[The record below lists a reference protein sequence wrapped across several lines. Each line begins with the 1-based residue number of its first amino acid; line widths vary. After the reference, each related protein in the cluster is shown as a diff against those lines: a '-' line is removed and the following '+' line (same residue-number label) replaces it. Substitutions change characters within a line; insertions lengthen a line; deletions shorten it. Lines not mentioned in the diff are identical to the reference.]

1 MDKNKI
7 TGYVLLG
14 LGILLIAAAIGVLV
28 YYVLNRRSQP
38 VTTEPFYQAGADA
51 ASEPVDI
58 SSQIH
63 LRYQFNNDTDPAL
76 YLTLPKSVNVDSL
89 AQPTIASYSDDNSS
103 GLCKIVNETDN
114 YDKSGTQRTV
124 YFRLQPVTS
133 VAIDASKYYKFVFS
147 TANSTGFQ
155 LVSST
160 TNDADEITVFSL
172 KDLGDTSR
180 QLNIHNVT
188 LGDFKNLT
196 ANRDKFYKQ
205 TTSGAAQPPTWFTVL
220 LLPSATA
227 IPLSTNPYNVTYEN
241 TTKTAKLAIIHNPT
255 SELITASTNFA
266 KFSPLRRVRDM
277 SGLVLFDKGGYIQG
291 TKIERDLAYPNTHYQ
306 LVDLE
311 TNKYYT
317 YIKGDIGGRVDIQS
331 KASDKSQIFGI
342 ASGMNL
348 NFNIKNPGLMFVVPL
363 IESTKVRLDPKLGKL
378 DIVTVGSGGF
388 GIINADRFKLETD
401 ADYLTENCLRARKI
415 HEYSLA
421 TKVGG
426 STPYYIQSP
435 IVVKSSNQIAL
446 STYGDTSSITYVGMV
461 SAGKDGEVY
470 LYNKTQNLLMRASGP
485 TAGSY
490 GLGWVDNLADA
501 THVTITPVTFGSVVN
516 KSHTLTLNGG
526 KASAVVV
533 NDAGSQVVM
542 FKDNVLEASKAKFTL
557 AVASAPE
564 TPIELPMDI
573 KTTLDY
579 LEGVEATPETTT
591 TTQATTTTSAAAGT
605 TTTSAVAG
613 TTTTQP
619 ASSSASQLSDSDL
632 ARMDEMEKSN
642 ALLNERIA
650 ELMKDKQRLQEQ
662 VARLDSESLQIS
674 DSDYNSRASNSKLR
688 KVLGGQ
694 MDKVA
699 DMLEKLQT
707 LSATSAAAS
716 AAAHGATDYTQ
727 RGGSVKKTDTG
738 VSVSDYEGVLNIFY
752 PQFV

>member
-7 TGYVLLG
+7 TGYLLLG
-14 LGILLIAAAIGVLV
+14 AGIIVIAVAIGLLV
-28 YYVLNRRSQP
+28 YYVIKRRSQS
-38 VTTEPFYQAGADA
+38 VTTEPFYQAGGAVA

-76 YLTLPKSVNVDSL
+76 YLTLPKSIAVASL
-89 AQPTIASYSDDNSS
+89 AQPTIAAYSDDNSN
-103 GLCKIVNETDN
+103 GLCKIVDVKDN

-124 YFRLQPVTS
+124 YFRLQPVTN
-133 VAIDASKYYKFVFS
+133 VTADASKYYKFVFS
-147 TANSTGFQ
+147 TVTANSTGFQ
-155 LVSST
+155 LVSGT

-196 ANRDKFYKQ
+196 VNRDKFYTL
-205 TTSGAAQPPTWFTVL
+205 TTNAAALPPTWFTVL
-220 LLPSATA
+220 LLPSTTA
-227 IPLSTNPYNVTYEN
+227 ITASTNPYNITYEN
-241 TTKTAKLAIIHNPT
+241 TDKTAKLAIIHNPT
-255 SELITASTNFA
+255 SELITASANFA
-266 KFSPLRRVRDM
+266 KFSPLPRVRDM
-277 SGLVLFDKGGYIQG
+277 SGLVLFDKDGYIQG
-291 TKIERDLAYPNTHYQ
+291 TKIERNLAYPNTHYQ

-317 YIKGDIGGRVDIQS
+317 YIKGDIGGRIDIEN
-331 KASDKSQIFGI
+331 KANDKSQTFGI
-342 ASGMNL
+342 ASAMNL
-348 NFNIKNPGLMFVVPL
+348 NYNIKNPGFMFVVPL
-363 IESTKVRLDPKLGKL
+363 IESTKVRLDSKLGKL

-421 TKVGG
+421 TTVGG
-426 STPYYIQSP
+426 STTPYYIQSP

-446 STYGDTSSITYVGMV
+446 STYGDNSSITYVGMV
-461 SAGKDGEVY
+461 SAGKDGQVY
-470 LYNKTQNLLMRASGP
+470 LYNKTQNLLLRVTGSG
-485 TAGSY
+485 TY
-490 GLGWVDNLADA
+490 GLGWVDNLVDA
-501 THVTITPVTFGSVVN
+501 TPLTITPVTAGAVVTKN
-516 KSHTLTLNGG
+516 HILTVNGG

-533 NDAGSQVVM
+533 NDAGSQVIM
-542 FKDNVLEASKAKFTL
+542 YKDGVADASKAKFTL

-564 TPIELPMDI
+564 TPIELPSDI

-591 TTQATTTTSAAAGT
+591 TTQATTTTTTTSAAAGT
-605 TTTSAVAG
+605 TTT
-613 TTTTQP
+613 QP
-619 ASSSASQLSDSDL
+619 VSIASASALSDSDL
-632 ARMDEMEKSN
+632 AKLDEMEKST

-650 ELMKDKQRLQEQ
+650 ELKKDKQVLQEQ
-662 VARLDSESLQIS
+662 LARLDSESLQIS
-674 DSDYNSRASNSKLR
+674 DSDYNSRASNTKLR
-688 KVLGGQ
+688 RVLGGQ

-699 DMLEKLQT
+699 DMLEKLKT
-707 LSATSAAAS
+707 LSVTSAAAS
-716 AAAHGATDYTQ
+716 AAAHGDYTQ
-727 RGGSVKKTDTG
+727 RGGTVKKTDTG